1 MLRTISGSSHNS
13 NNSANSQTPL
23 NILPVEPVTDEQ
35 GTTYFLLDVDNNDEQ
50 QQQQQQNEEEEEQTT
65 TKKSKHRRKD
75 SNDDNASDSSSSSSS
90 NSSSGSSVS
99 AQVVIDHGSSIP
111 RRLEKNGFA
120 HLLRSGDDE
129 SESDYAF
136 CYTPVSRRDSDAD
149 SVNTNQRRSIQPSHL
164 NHLMEPSSQ
173 QEEDETDLSNAD
185 NDGDDDMDREEVAQ
199 KSAHKE
205 KRRRHRHRRTGT
217 HRKDMVSDSKAMVTV
232 YTEEDDDLVD
242 EMPRRDRERMMR
254 HNERNYRHRHH
265 DGEHYRRRSVPRRLH
280 KRTQRV
286 LQSNLHSHSWS
297 RRESLQSSRHP
308 GLSSEEALKKLLSL
322 SNNILVEERARIDKT
337 IDFQMVIF
345 NPAMFLSGL
354 SGISLLAFY
363 IAGYFKS
370 EPYQFRVTG
379 LLVEAILLLLMTAWN
394 AYIFYREQVLA
405 YREMTDRA
413 TAIIGALERSGMNMV
428 QDTKIPFIPS
438 MSVAKVVRDGVV
450 RMFPVNLLVE
460 GDVVEMLYGDISPG
474 RMKYIHKTSPPSQK
488 SEGEGDHREEVAP
501 ETSKETSSKKR
512 RGSNGSS
519 SSSSSSDEEPFL
531 STKEYYIA
539 RDQAFKPSFFGI
551 PPPSGLMEEYMR
563 SRGRHQFVLL
573 ETPLE
578 KNMRK
583 ALNQKRPNTV
593 MHNESHV
600 IIRIFYRYIIWII
613 LGIALI
619 VNCLRFG
626 LRSTLINHFPV
637 DQLIEEVFTM
647 SIYAIIP
654 LLPLCIPSMW
664 IIARSF
670 GNAQLLI
677 LFEALQISKTEYEDD
692 DEVDEFDAEAPPP
705 TKDLELSPNA
715 VWDRFLSLLTK
726 WDRLSLTRS
735 TNLLESL
742 GSTTV
747 ICCLDRE
754 GTIANPFP
762 TVEQLMFPNNLEDI
776 TYLDVEEDSDEPT
789 GLKFEDQDWEDYLPC
804 LKPLGLNFMLNTN
817 CGVIQSR
824 KRSEYHRRRSK
835 LHVYGKT
842 APARQS
848 CLCRLGK
855 CIGFREEALQ
865 SFALRSEIY
874 TFAPYH
880 EILNTPR
887 FKYSKYYQFEVPNAL
902 STVFEERTSGSYQLL
917 TDGHPS
923 LVMDKCSDYWDG
935 NSLQTMSETMEKK
948 INDFFQNAL
957 VHDMQCIAYAY
968 RPINTV
974 NDGRIPFLNP
984 SDDED
989 EDPGCAFVVLPYKP
1003 PSSDSSDSSDSSESS
1018 TTGSSMKK
1026 SKEKKPAN
1034 NNEII
1039 KVDHPERRVS
1049 HATSTTATISGS
1061 SSSSSTGSSDY
1072 SFEEDEPVD
1081 EQEEATFYK
1090 EVVKGQIFLGM
1101 TAMCHQ
1107 PKQNVVDFI
1116 EDLGL
1121 AGIRFV
1127 YFSPTAERESKAFAE
1142 RLGLETDWNSCI
1154 LLSNPDD
1161 ENCGNGYLQTHDIKA
1176 QLPRGIDEIRPHLE
1190 DVDDIPLHVSLFAE
1204 CTPRAM
1210 KEMIRI
1216 FQENGEVVCCI
1227 GNALNTKNTES
1238 FALSDVSIAMEP
1250 MHTRAQSKG
1259 RLSTNDRQPPLA
1271 VGASL
1276 CSLPCGLFMQYETSL
1291 YAVTQLIRDAR
1302 RLLSCVRMGFAF
1314 YTAGCM
1320 SISLMLLLSFCL
1332 LLPPIFSG
1340 YQILWL
1346 LWIILPILSMSMLF
1360 TPCEDG
1366 IMLLMPGK
1374 NIEHLT
1380 DFWRFMSY
1388 FVLRFVL
1395 VILMSVAVYAMTLIY
1410 ALGINISDA
1419 FGKFGLK
1426 GWYHWT
1432 TEEQWA
1438 VTYAQ
1443 NFMLVSLVWYLACIS
1458 PSFLHR
1464 TASLI
1469 EFVPFRNKIWI
1480 GAFFLSIILQF
1491 CFCAVSINH
1500 GPFELSKIPWFV
1512 YFLGFAWPII
1522 LIPVQELVKMHD
1534 NKEFTRF
1541 QKRSKLEFSTKLGMH
1556 SPL

>member
-1 MLRTISGSSHNS
+1 MANDMRRTISGSSHRSVDSVNS
-13 NNSANSQTPL
+13 ETPL
-23 NILPVEPVTDEQ
+23 NILPPDQVTDDQ
-35 GTTYFLLDVDNNDEQ
+35 GTTFFLLDVN
-50 QQQQQQNEEEEEQTT
+50 NEEEPAAAAP
-65 TKKSKHRRKD
+65 KKSKHHRSSKKTSEGDDGSD
-75 SNDDNASDSSSSSSS
+75 SNNSSSSSSS
-90 NSSSGSSVS
+90 SSSGSSVS
-99 AQVVIDHGSSIP
+99 AQVVIDHGGSIP
-111 RRLEKNGFA
+111 RRLEKNGQ
-120 HLLRSGDDE
+120 LGDE

-136 CYTPVSRRDSDAD
+136 CYTPASRRGSDAD
-149 SVNTNQRRSIQPSHL
+149 SVSNSGRLLKPSHL
-164 NHLMEPSSQ
+164 RLIEPSTFQ
-173 QEEDETDLSNAD
+173 PEETDLSAAE
-185 NDGDDDMDREEVAQ
+185 NDGDDDLEQEEVSN
-199 KSAHKE
+199 KPGSPAHKE
-205 KRRRHRHRRTGT
+205 RKRRHKH
-217 HRKDMVSDSKAMVTV
+217 HRKATNRNGSSRKDILADSKAMVTV

-242 EMPRRDRERMMR
+242 EMPRGDRERMLR
-254 HNERNYRHRHH
+254 HNERNYRSRHEEEI
-265 DGEHYRRRSVPRRLH
+265 GEGFRRRSIPRRLH

-286 LQSNLHSHSWS
+286 LQTNLQSHSWS
-297 RRESLQSSRHP
+297 KRESLQSNRHP
-308 GLSSEEALKKLLSL
+308 GLSSDEALSKLLHL
-322 SNNILVEERARIDKT
+322 ANHILDEERIRIDKT
-337 IDFQMVIF
+337 IGLGL
-345 NPAMFLSGL
+345 LS
-354 SGISLLAFY
+354 FY

-370 EPYQFRVTG
+370 QPYQFRITG
-379 LLVEAILLLLMTAWN
+379 LLVEALLLLALTAWN

-413 TAIIGALERSGMNMV
+413 ATIIGALERSGMNMV

-450 RMFPVNLLVE
+450 RIFPVNLLVE
-460 GDVVEMLYGDISPG
+460 GDVVEMLYGDIAPG
-474 RMKYIHKTSPPSQK
+474 RMKYIHKKGLAKDNDSENEEDTNSSK
-488 SEGEGDHREEVAP
+488 SEP
-501 ETSKETSSKKR
+501 PL
-512 RGSNGSS
+512 N
-519 SSSSSSDEEPFL
+519 
-531 STKEYYIA
+531 TKEYYIA
-539 RDQAFKPSFFGI
+539 KDQSFKPSFFGI

-563 SRGRHQFVLL
+563 SRGRHQFLLL
-573 ETPLE
+573 ESPLE
-578 KNMRK
+578 KNMRR
-583 ALNQKRPNTV
+583 ALNQKRPDTV

-600 IIRIFYRYIIWII
+600 IIRIFYRYIIWIV
-613 LGIALI
+613 LGIALV
-619 VNCLRFG
+619 VNFLRYG

-637 DQLIEEVFTM
+637 DQLVEEVFTM

-664 IIARSF
+664 IVARSF

-762 TVEQLMFPNNLEDI
+762 TVEQLMFPNNEEDI
-776 TYLDVEEDSDEPT
+776 TYLDVEEDSDEPS
-789 GLKFEDQDWEDYLPC
+789 GLKFEDQDWEQYLPC

-835 LHVYGKT
+835 LHVY
-842 APARQS
+842 A

-855 CIGFREEALQ
+855 CVGFREEALQ
-865 SFALRSEIY
+865 SFALRAEIY

-902 STVFEERTSGSYQLL
+902 STVFEERSSGSYQLL

-935 NSLQTMSETMEKK
+935 SSLQTMSETMEKK

-984 SDDED
+984 SDDEE

-1018 TTGSSMKK
+1018 SGTSVKK
-1026 SKEKKPAN
+1026 SNGKLPM
-1034 NNEII
+1034 NEII
-1039 KVDHPERRVS
+1039 TVNHPNRRASHVS
-1049 HATSTTATISGS
+1049 ISTSTS
-1061 SSSSSTGSSDY
+1061 SSSSETGSSDY

-1127 YFSPTAERESKAFAE
+1127 YFSTTAERESKAFAE

-1238 FALSDVSIAMEP
+1238 FALVIFDTSI
-1250 MHTRAQSKG
+1250 
-1259 RLSTNDRQPPLA
+1259 L
-1271 VGASL
+1271 
-1276 CSLPCGLFMQYETSL
+1276 L
-1291 YAVTQLIRDAR
+1291 Y
-1302 RLLSCVRMGFAF
+1302 
-1314 YTAGCM
+1314 
-1320 SISLMLLLSFCL
+1320 
-1332 LLPPIFSG
+1332 
-1340 YQILWL
+1340 
-1346 LWIILPILSMSMLF
+1346 
-1360 TPCEDG
+1360 
-1366 IMLLMPGK
+1366 
-1374 NIEHLT
+1374 
-1380 DFWRFMSY
+1380 
-1388 FVLRFVL
+1388 
-1395 VILMSVAVYAMTLIY
+1395 IY
-1410 ALGINISDA
+1410 MYDL
-1419 FGKFGLK
+1419 
-1426 GWYHWT
+1426 
-1432 TEEQWA
+1432 
-1438 VTYAQ
+1438 
-1443 NFMLVSLVWYLACIS
+1443 
-1458 PSFLHR
+1458 
-1464 TASLI
+1464 
-1469 EFVPFRNKIWI
+1469 
-1480 GAFFLSIILQF
+1480 
-1491 CFCAVSINH
+1491 
-1500 GPFELSKIPWFV
+1500 
-1512 YFLGFAWPII
+1512 
-1522 LIPVQELVKMHD
+1522 
-1534 NKEFTRF
+1534 
-1541 QKRSKLEFSTKLGMH
+1541 
-1556 SPL
+1556 